1 MLHEQIDLAIA
12 EREAWVLRR
21 QQGIPNNR
29 RLWILT
35 CMDERLP
42 INQVLGIQL
51 GDAHIFRNAGGLVTD
66 DALRSAVLS
75 TNFFGTKEIIVL
87 NHTECG
93 MMTASNEFVARALQA
108 KYELDLPGLL
118 LNEQS
123 SSNLGHF
130 HKNFAQ
136 WFKMFDNVDETC
148 EDQVKLLCQHPLIP
162 EDVTINGYI
171 YEVESGRLRKPFEPI
186 AQRVNTAEQM
196 KRKNYVHHERVIYHD
211 HSN

>member
-29 RLWILT
+29 KLWVLT

-42 INQVLGIQL
+42 VNEVLGIQL

-75 TNFFGTKEIIVL
+75 TNFFGTKEIIVM

-93 MMTASNEFVARALQA
+93 MMTATDEFVARVLQA
-108 KYELDLPGLL
+108 KYDLDSSGLL
-118 LNEQS
+118 LDERS
-123 SSNLGHF
+123 SSSLGHF
-130 HKNFAQ
+130 HKAFGQ
-136 WFKMFDNVDETC
+136 WFRMFDNVDETC
-148 EDQVKLLCQHPLIP
+148 EEQVKLLRQHPLIP
-162 EDVTINGYI
+162 QDVTINGYI
-171 YEVESGRLRKPFEPI
+171 YEVESGRLRKPFEII
-186 AQRVNTAEQM
+186 AQRVNTAGQM
-196 KRKNYVHHERVIYHD
+196 KQKNCVDRETIIHHD
-211 HSN
+211 HSD